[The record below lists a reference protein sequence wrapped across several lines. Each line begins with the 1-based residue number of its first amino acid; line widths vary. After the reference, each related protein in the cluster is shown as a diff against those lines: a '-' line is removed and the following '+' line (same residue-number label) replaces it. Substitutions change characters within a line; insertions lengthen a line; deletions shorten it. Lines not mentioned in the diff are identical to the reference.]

1 MMSVGMDAATARAVE
16 RLSSSLIRQATA
28 AERLAAAIE
37 AHTALLSTPPPVPET
52 VRSVD
57 MSRGTR

>member
-16 RLSSSLIRQATA
+16 RLSSSLIRQANA

-37 AHTALLSTPPPVPET
+37 AHTALLSTPLPVPGHGGSHA
-52 VRSVD
+52 R
-57 MSRGTR
+57 